1 MAEQNNPMSNS
12 QTLVINKPDF
22 DYITVEQTDGNASV
36 VKFQLMNPSIMTGD
50 VLVIL
55 DGSDVIFHGMIGRVE
70 DGWATA
76 ADKQGSSLDVTFP
89 SEIDI

>member
-22 DYITVEQTDGNASV
+22 DYITVEQNDGNASV
-36 VKFQLMNPSIMTGD
+36 VKFQIMNPGVMSGD

-55 DGSDVIFHGMIGRVE
+55 DGSDVLFHGLIGRVE

-76 ADKQGSSLDVTFP
+76 ADRTGSSLEVTFP
-89 SEIDI
+89 SEIDV

>member
-1 MAEQNNPMSNS
+1 MPEQNNPMSNS
-12 QTLVINKPDF
+12 QTLVVNKPDF
-22 DYITVEQTDGNASV
+22 DYVTVEQHDGNASV
-36 VKFQLMNPSIMTGD
+36 VKFQLMNPSIMSGD

-55 DGSDVIFHGMIGRVE
+55 DGTDVIFHGLIGRVE

-76 ADKQGSSLDVTFP
+76 ADRNGSSLDVTFP

>member
-22 DYITVEQTDGNASV
+22 DYITVEETDGNACV
-36 VKFQLMNPSIMTGD
+36 VKFQLMNPGVMTGD
-50 VLVIL
+50 VLVVL
-55 DGSDVIFHGMIGRVE
+55 DGGDVLFHGMIGRVE

-76 ADKQGSSLDVTFP
+76 VDRSGSSLDVRFP

>member
-1 MAEQNNPMSNS
+1 MPEQNNPMSNS

-22 DYITVEQTDGNASV
+22 DYITVEETDGNASV
-36 VKFQLMNPSIMTGD
+36 VKFQLMNPSIMSGD
-50 VLVIL
+50 VLVVL
-55 DGSDVIFHGMIGRVE
+55 DGTDVIFHGLIGRVE

-76 ADKQGSSLDVTFP
+76 ADRNGSSLEVTFP